1 MSSMK
6 LGVVG
11 GMGPMA
17 TSMFFERIVE
27 RTEAN
32 SDQEH
37 IDIVILNHASIPD
50 RTKAI
55 LSGDYDDF
63 LTKMREDLELLER
76 IGVSNIAIPC
86 NTSHFFMKQMV
97 EMTSVPI
104 INMVTETANE
114 VLSRY
119 GKGTRVGILATNGTI
134 QTGTY
139 EQACEAIGLV
149 FIKPEPE
156 LQDKVMQ
163 TIYDIKSDLPVD
175 VMVFESIIR
184 HMIDDMHCDCVILA
198 CTELSL
204 IKIGPDASVHCIDAM
219 DVLIEKSILYSGK
232 NVKGKQKP

>member
-1 MSSMK
+1 MK
-6 LGVVG
+6 LGIVG

-37 IDIVILNHASIPD
+37 IDVVILNHASMPD

-63 LTKMREDLELLER
+63 LNKMREDLELLER

-97 EMTSVPI
+97 EMTAIPI

-139 EQACEAIGLV
+139 EQACEAVGLV

-156 LQDKVMQ
+156 LQEKVMQ
-163 TIYDIKSDLPVD
+163 TIYDIKSDMPVD
-175 VMVFESIIR
+175 VMAFEAIIR

-204 IKIGPDASVHCIDAM
+204 IKIGPDAAVHCIDAM